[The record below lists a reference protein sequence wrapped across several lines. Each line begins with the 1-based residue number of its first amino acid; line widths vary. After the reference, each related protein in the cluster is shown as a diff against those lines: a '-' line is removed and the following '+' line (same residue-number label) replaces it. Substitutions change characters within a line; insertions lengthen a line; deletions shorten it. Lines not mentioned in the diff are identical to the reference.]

1 MRAGKISRD
10 WKVNAAFFPGLGKFR
25 ALFSKAWK
33 LRQEWGAF
41 CWPSWLCDQAQL

>member
-33 LRQEWGAF
+33 NGVAGF
-41 CWPSWLCDQAQL
+41 QAS